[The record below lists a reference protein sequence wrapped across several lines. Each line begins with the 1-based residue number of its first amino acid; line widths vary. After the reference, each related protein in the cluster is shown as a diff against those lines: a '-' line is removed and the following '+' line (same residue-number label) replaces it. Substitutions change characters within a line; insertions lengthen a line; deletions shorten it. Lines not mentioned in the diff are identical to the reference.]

1 MLISEYEQINKE
13 LVDEIDIY
21 SVQDEEAFSILN
33 RKQVMKD
40 VRVANNRKIAQTGEL
55 IRGIRYWQ
63 RPDNFVYDQY
73 PF

>member
-55 IRGIRYWQ
+55 IRGIRY
-63 RPDNFVYDQY
+63 
-73 PF
+73 